1 MKKFAVLLK
10 DGNIAIEIV
19 SEQTLK
25 NSDGQ
30 TFANESE
37 YLNYVYG
44 KEDIIA
50 FSEVGCENKPVEIL
64 IYKEGITMSP
74 TKEEQSKDYNVTYW

>member
-1 MKKFAVLLK
+1 MRKFAVLLK
-10 DGNIAIEIV
+10 DGSIAIEIV

-44 KEDIIA
+44 EEDIIA
-50 FSEVGCENKPVEIL
+50 FSEVGCEDKPVQIN
-64 IYKEGITMSP
+64 IYKEGVMMMP
-74 TKEEQSKDYNVTYW
+74 TSEEQRKDYNVTYW